1 MTAPIGPA
9 DQYATAKQF
18 YDRVKRDTA
27 NLAGSGTDLERLS
40 AYALYE
46 DMYHN
51 RPETFRVFLRGDDDE
66 VNEVYLPSAKKIVE
80 AMNRF
85 LCKEFDF
92 TVPPKGEND
101 AEARLSMRMGN
112 LFKRERV
119 KSKISNQK
127 RMGLIRG
134 DGILFVRADPTKPQ
148 YSRIS
153 IDEIS
158 PGNYFPITDP
168 GNSKRVVGCHL
179 VEVVPDHR
187 EKEDK
192 TKTIVRRQTYLK
204 AGVAYSAN
212 DNGYTVS
219 ATTESTIYYETSHWA
234 MGKWDDRNMKSG
246 DLEKISSPNDVAMT
260 PLPAQITSIP
270 VYHWKNGSTD
280 TLFGNSELSGIETL
294 INAANQSITDQDL
307 SLVLS
312 CLGVYATTSKPP
324 VDAAGNPTAWSM
336 GPGAVIEHS
345 KDTSFDRVSGIA
357 SVDPYLQHIGKLEQG
372 MQEGAGIPDIA
383 AGKVDVSV
391 AESGISLS
399 LQLAPILA
407 SSKEKEEEILS
418 VLDHMLYDLVTQWFP
433 AYEGESFE
441 GANIG
446 CSVGDPLPVNREA
459 RIQEV
464 MLLFTSGLIEL
475 GHARA
480 ELAKFGYSFSMTPE
494 EALRGASF
502 KDADTNRYEQEL
514 EVQERDLAPGAT
526 ELPEQFQAQMGTG
539 ASAAPPAQM

>member
-18 YDRVKRDTA
+18 FDRVSRDTS
-27 NLAGSGTDLERLS
+27 NLAASGTDLDRLS

-46 DMYHN
+46 DLYYN

-85 LCKEFDF
+85 LCKGFDF
-92 TVPPKGEND
+92 SVPPLGND
-101 AEARLSMRMGN
+101 EAESRLSMRMAN
-112 LFKRERV
+112 LFKRERI
-119 KSKISNQK
+119 KSKFNNQK
-127 RMGLIRG
+127 RMSLIRG
-134 DGILFVRADPTKPQ
+134 DGILFVRADPSKPQ

-168 GNSKRVVGCHL
+168 NNSKRVVGCHL

-192 TKTIVRRQTYLK
+192 TKKIVRRQTYLK
-204 AGVAYSAN
+204 AGVTYSAS
-212 DNGYTVS
+212 DNGYKIED
-219 ATTESTIYYETSHWA
+219 TTETSIFYETSHWSI
-234 MGKWDDRNMKSG
+234 GKWDDRNMKNG
-246 DLEKISSPNDVAMT
+246 DLEKVSSPNDVAIA
-260 PLPAQITSIP
+260 PLPPQITSIP
-270 VYHWKNGSTD
+270 VYHWKNGSSD
-280 TLFGNSELSGIETL
+280 TIFGNSELSGVETL
-294 INAANQSITDQDL
+294 INAINQSITDEDL

-324 VDAAGNPTAWSM
+324 VDANGVTTAWQM
-336 GPGAVIEHS
+336 GPGAVVEHA
-345 KDTSFDRVSGIA
+345 KDTTFDRVSGVA

-383 AGKVDVSV
+383 VGKVDVSV

-407 SSKEKEEEILS
+407 SSKEKEEEVLS
-418 VLDHMLYDLVTQWFP
+418 VADHLLYDLATQWFP
-433 AYEGESFE
+433 AYENESFE
-441 GANIG
+441 GA
-446 CSVGDPLPVNREA
+446 SVNAVVSDPMPENREA

-480 ELAKFGYSFSMTPE
+480 ELAKFGYDFATPPE
-494 EALRGASF
+494 EVLRQASVGR
-502 KDADTNRYEQEL
+502 DADSNRYEQEL
-514 EVQERDLAPGAT
+514 ETKSRDLAPGAT
-526 ELPEQFQAQMGTG
+526 ELPESFQMGMG
-539 ASAAPPAQM
+539 ASAAAPVEM